1 MYKRIIVGF
10 DGSEYSKAALA
21 EAGHWAKIHDGKV
34 ILFHSVYFDQE
45 EFGILPELFSKR
57 FEPARKMCRDMKMA
71 FEREFG
77 LELEIKVVEGEAPEM
92 LLREASE
99 IGADLISMGT
109 YGRKGLG
116 RLIMGSVTSRV
127 IAESPCDVLVV
138 KRPCTE
144 CLGRYESIL
153 VPYDGSKPS
162 QLALARAAELTA
174 EDPARIILTYI
185 IPRYEEMVNF
195 IRTEGIQQLF
205 YKEAER
211 LMQGAESTARE
222 LGISNLDIRIDEGSP
237 ADRIIA
243 ITEETKSDLIIM
255 GSSGW
260 RKLNRAIIGS
270 VAERTISNSLVPVI
284 IVR

>member
-1 MYKRIIVGF
+1 MYKKIVVGF

-21 EAGHWAKIHDGKV
+21 EAGHWAKLHEGKV
-34 ILFHSVYFDQE
+34 TLVHSVYFDQE
-45 EFGILPELFSKR
+45 EFGILPELLSKR
-57 FEPARKMCRDMKMA
+57 FDAARKMCGDVKTT
-71 FEREFG
+71 FEKEFGFG
-77 LELEIKVVEGEAPEM
+77 LETKIVEGEAPET
-92 LLREASE
+92 LLRVASE
-99 IGADLISMGT
+99 IGADLIAMGT

-153 VPYDGSKPS
+153 VPYDGSEPS
-162 QLALARAAELTA
+162 RIALARAAELTA
-174 EDPARIILTYI
+174 ENPAHIILLYI
-185 IPRYEEMVNF
+185 IPRYEEMINF
-195 IRTEGIQQLF
+195 IRTEGIQQLL

-211 LMQGAESTARE
+211 MMQGAASTARK
-222 LGISNLDIRIDEGSP
+222 LGISSLDVRIDEGNA
-237 ADRIIA
+237 ADRIVA
-243 ITEETKSDLIIM
+243 ISEETKSDIIIM

-270 VAERTISNSLVPVI
+270 VAERTISNSSVPVI